1 MQLLQPIIK
10 KLTMFLKYNFL
21 MRTLLLFLFFG
32 LLTNSASS
40 NPQYNLQDLIDIAKR
55 ENPILDVLKA
65 KEDAARSSVVT
76 AESYLNPEIE
86 VGTGPSRF
94 RTPNTSTNQRRNYGV
109 NISQPLEFPNVR
121 GAKKA
126 VAESRVNYASSV
138 TEATMINLSLQ
149 IKKAFYD
156 VLQNEAVLKIAEGD
170 RDALKNIRE
179 KVALRVEVGEAPR
192 YELIKADTE
201 LVAAQR
207 DADAALLR
215 ISESKFYLRGL
226 VSKSLTDSFG
236 LVGSLPPSDINL
248 NADFLRN
255 EISKSPKLKQIK
267 ASADIAENRLR
278 LEEKLINPGL
288 TLNAGVD
295 QDPDITSYRFGISI
309 PIPIWN
315 RRQGQIGEAA
325 AGYRE
330 LQAQYT
336 DQELALRRD
345 IESAFQRYL
354 IAQQQ
359 VKTFESGLLEQAES
373 VLKVAES
380 AYRYGER
387 GILEYLDAQ
396 RTFRLVRKD
405 YLASKYDYVV
415 AILEIEQLL
424 GMDILENKI

>member
-1 MQLLQPIIK
+1 MLKNLK
-10 KLTMFLKYNFL
+10 KILYIALINLSLSISVIASPNF
-21 MRTLLLFLFFG
+21 T
-32 LLTNSASS
+32 
-40 NPQYNLQDLIDIAKR
+40 LQDLIDIAKR

-65 KEDAARSSVVT
+65 KEDAAKSSVVT

-86 VGTGPSRF
+86 LGTGPSRF
-94 RTPNTSTNQRRNYGV
+94 RTPNSTANQRRNYGV

-226 VSKSLTDSFG
+226 VSKSLTDSFS

-248 NADFLRN
+248 NADLLKN
-255 EISKSPKLKQIK
+255 EINKSPKLKQIK

-315 RRQGQIGEAA
+315 QRQGQIGEAA

-359 VKTFESGLLEQAES
+359 VKTFESGLLTQAES
-373 VLKVAES
+373 VLKVAEA

-405 YLASKYDYVV
+405 YLASKYDYIV

>member
-1 MQLLQPIIK
+1 MLKNLK
-10 KLTMFLKYNFL
+10 KILYIAFINLSLSISVIASPNF
-21 MRTLLLFLFFG
+21 T
-32 LLTNSASS
+32 
-40 NPQYNLQDLIDIAKR
+40 LQDLIDIAKR

-86 VGTGPSRF
+86 FGTGPSRF
-94 RTPNTSTNQRRNYGV
+94 RTPNSTANQRRNYGV
-109 NISQPLEFPNVR
+109 TISQPLEFPNVR

-226 VSKSLTDSFG
+226 VSKSLTDSFS

-248 NADFLRN
+248 NADLLKN
-255 EISKSPKLKQIK
+255 EITKSPKLKQIK

-288 TLNAGVD
+288 TLNTGVD
-295 QDPDITSYRFGISI
+295 QDPEITSYRFGISI

-315 RRQGQIGEAA
+315 QRQGQIGEAA

-359 VKTFESGLLEQAES
+359 VKTFESGLLDQAES
-373 VLKVAES
+373 VLKVAEA

>member
-1 MQLLQPIIK
+1 
-10 KLTMFLKYNFL
+10 MFLKYNFL

-336 DQELALRRD
+336 DQELALKRD

-359 VKTFESGLLEQAES
+359 VKTFESGLLDQAES

>member
-1 MQLLQPIIK
+1 MLKNLK
-10 KLTMFLKYNFL
+10 KILYIALINLSLSISVIASPNF
-21 MRTLLLFLFFG
+21 T
-32 LLTNSASS
+32 
-40 NPQYNLQDLIDIAKR
+40 LQDLIDIAKR

-86 VGTGPSRF
+86 FGTGPSRF
-94 RTPNTSTNQRRNYGV
+94 RTPNSTANQRRNYGV
-109 NISQPLEFPNVR
+109 TISQPLEFPNVR

-226 VSKSLTDSFG
+226 VSKSLTASFG
-236 LVGSLPPSDINL
+236 LIGSLPPSDINL
-248 NADFLRN
+248 NADLLKN
-255 EISKSPKLKQIK
+255 EITKSPKLKQIK

-288 TLNAGVD
+288 TLNTGVD
-295 QDPDITSYRFGISI
+295 QDPEITSYRFGISI

-315 RRQGQIGEAA
+315 QRQGQIGEAA

-359 VKTFESGLLEQAES
+359 VKTFESGLLDQAES

>member
-1 MQLLQPIIK
+1 MLKNLK
-10 KLTMFLKYNFL
+10 KILYIALINLSLSISVIASPNF
-21 MRTLLLFLFFG
+21 T
-32 LLTNSASS
+32 
-40 NPQYNLQDLIDIAKR
+40 LQDLIDIAKR

-86 VGTGPSRF
+86 FGTGPSRF
-94 RTPNTSTNQRRNYGV
+94 RTPNSTANQRRNYGV
-109 NISQPLEFPNVR
+109 TISQPLEFPNVR

-248 NADFLRN
+248 NADLLKN
-255 EISKSPKLKQIK
+255 EITKSPKLKQIK

-336 DQELALRRD
+336 DQELALKRD

-359 VKTFESGLLEQAES
+359 VKTFESGLLTQAES

>member
-21 MRTLLLFLFFG
+21 MRILLLFLFFG

-336 DQELALRRD
+336 DQELALKRD

-359 VKTFESGLLEQAES
+359 VKTFESGLLDQAES

>member
-10 KLTMFLKYNFL
+10 KLTRFLKYNFL
-21 MRTLLLFLFFG
+21 MRILLLFLFFG
-32 LLTNSASS
+32 LLSNSASS

-65 KEDAARSSVVT
+65 KEDAARSSVLT

-94 RTPNTSTNQRRNYGV
+94 RTPSSSTNQRRNYGV

-201 LVAAQR
+201 LIAAQR

-226 VSKSLTDSFG
+226 VSKSITDSFG
-236 LVGSLPPSDINL
+236 LIGSLPPSDINL
-248 NADFLRN
+248 NADFLKN

-267 ASADIAENRLR
+267 ASADVAENRLR

-359 VKTFESGLLEQAES
+359 VKTFESGLLDQAES

>member
-1 MQLLQPIIK
+1 MDI
-10 KLTMFLKYNFL
+10 KYNFH
-21 MRTLLLFLFFG
+21 MRLFFSLLLFGFLS
-32 LLTNSASS
+32 NSAWSD
-40 NPQYNLQDLIDIAKR
+40 PQYNLQDLIDIAKR

-65 KEDAARSSVVT
+65 KEDAARSSVIT

-94 RTPNTSTNQRRNYGV
+94 RTPNSTANQRRNYGV

-226 VSKSLTDSFG
+226 VSKSLTASFG
-236 LVGSLPPSDINL
+236 LIGSLPPSDINL
-248 NADFLRN
+248 NADFLKN

-267 ASADIAENRLR
+267 ASSDIAENRLR

-295 QDPDITSYRFGISI
+295 QDPDITSYRFG
-309 PIPIWN
+309 

-336 DQELALRRD
+336 DQELALKRD

-405 YLASKYDYVV
+405 YLASKYDYVI

>member
-1 MQLLQPIIK
+1 MLKNLK
-10 KLTMFLKYNFL
+10 KILYIALINLSLSISVIASPNF
-21 MRTLLLFLFFG
+21 T
-32 LLTNSASS
+32 
-40 NPQYNLQDLIDIAKR
+40 LQDLIDIAKR

-86 VGTGPSRF
+86 FGTGPSRF
-94 RTPNTSTNQRRNYGV
+94 RTPNSTANQRRNYGV
-109 NISQPLEFPNVR
+109 TISQPLEFPNVR

-226 VSKSLTDSFG
+226 VSKSLTASFG
-236 LVGSLPPSDINL
+236 LIGSLPPSDINL
-248 NADFLRN
+248 NADLLKN
-255 EISKSPKLKQIK
+255 EITKSPKLKQIK

-278 LEEKLINPGL
+278 LEEKLVNPGL

-359 VKTFESGLLEQAES
+359 VKTFESGLLTQAES

>member
-1 MQLLQPIIK
+1 MRII
-10 KLTMFLKYNFL
+10 LSV
-21 MRTLLLFLFFG
+21 LFLG
-32 LLTNSASS
+32 LFTNSVWCL
-40 NPQYNLQDLIDIAKR
+40 PQYTLQDLLDIAKR

-65 KEDAARSSVVT
+65 KEDAAKSSVIT
-76 AESYLNPEIE
+76 AESYFNPEIE
-86 VGTGPSRF
+86 LGTGPSRF
-94 RTPNTSTNQRRNYGV
+94 RVPNSSANQRRNYGV
-109 NISQPLEFPNVR
+109 TLSQPLEFPNVR

-126 VAESRVNYASSV
+126 IAESRVNYAASV
-138 TEATMINLSLQ
+138 TEATLINLSLQ

-156 VLQNEAVLKIAEGD
+156 VLQNEDILKIAEGD

-207 DADAALLR
+207 DADAAKLR
-215 ISESKFYLRGL
+215 IYESKVYLRGL
-226 VSKSLTDSFG
+226 VSKSFTDTFELRG
-236 LVGSLPPSDINL
+236 VLPPSDINL
-248 NADFLRN
+248 NADSLKK
-255 EISKSPKLKQIK
+255 EITKSPKLKQIR
-267 ASADIAENRLR
+267 ASADIAENKFR

-295 QDPDITSYRFGISI
+295 QDPDITSYRFGVSI

-315 RRQGQIGEAA
+315 QRQGQIGEAA
-325 AGYRE
+325 AVYRE

-359 VKTFESGLLEQAES
+359 VKTFESGLLAQAES

-405 YLASKYDYVV
+405 YLASKYDYIV

>member
-1 MQLLQPIIK
+1 
-10 KLTMFLKYNFL
+10 
-21 MRTLLLFLFFG
+21 MRSLFILFLIMLG
-32 LLTNSASS
+32 LASKSAWSEA
-40 NPQYNLQDLIDIAKR
+40 QYGLQDLIDIAKR

-201 LVAAQR
+201 LFAAQR

-248 NADFLRN
+248 NADFLKN

-336 DQELALRRD
+336 DQELALKRD

>member
-1 MQLLQPIIK
+1 MLKNLK
-10 KLTMFLKYNFL
+10 KILYIALINLSLSISVIASPNF
-21 MRTLLLFLFFG
+21 T
-32 LLTNSASS
+32 
-40 NPQYNLQDLIDIAKR
+40 LQDLIDIAKR

-86 VGTGPSRF
+86 FGTGPSRF
-94 RTPNTSTNQRRNYGV
+94 RTPNSTANQRRNYGV
-109 NISQPLEFPNVR
+109 TISQPLEFPNVR

-226 VSKSLTDSFG
+226 VSKSLTDSFS

-248 NADFLRN
+248 NADLLKN
-255 EISKSPKLKQIK
+255 EITKSPKLKQIK

-288 TLNAGVD
+288 TLNTGVD
-295 QDPDITSYRFGISI
+295 QDPEITSYRFGISI

-315 RRQGQIGEAA
+315 QRQGQIGEAA

-359 VKTFESGLLEQAES
+359 VKTFESGLLTQAES
-373 VLKVAES
+373 VLKVAEA

>member
-1 MQLLQPIIK
+1 
-10 KLTMFLKYNFL
+10 
-21 MRTLLLFLFFG
+21 MRNLFLLIFLG
-32 LLTNSASS
+32 LFSNSVWCA
-40 NPQYNLQDLIDIAKR
+40 PKYTLQDLIDIAKR

-65 KEDAARSSVVT
+65 KEDVARSNVIT
-76 AESYLNPEIE
+76 AESYLNPSITI
-86 VGTGPSRF
+86 GSGPSRF
-94 RTPNTSTNQRRNYGV
+94 RAPNSNTNQRRNFDV
-109 NISQPLEFPNVR
+109 NLSQPLEFPNVR
-121 GAKKA
+121 SAKKA

-138 TEATMINLSLQ
+138 TEATLINLSLQ

-156 VLQNEAVLKIAEGD
+156 VLQNEAILKIAEGD
-170 RDALKNIRE
+170 RDALKNIQE

-192 YELIKADTE
+192 YEVIKADTE

-207 DADAALLR
+207 DADAARLR
-215 ISESKFYLRGL
+215 IYESKLYLRGL
-226 VSKSLTDSFG
+226 VSKSLTDAFDLTG
-236 LVGSLPPSDINL
+236 TLPSSDINL
-248 NADFLRN
+248 NADTLKN
-255 EISKSPKLKQIK
+255 EIIKSPRLKQIK
-267 ASADIAENRLR
+267 ASADIAENQLR
-278 LEEKLINPGL
+278 LEEKLINPGI
-288 TLNAGVD
+288 TLSAGVD
-295 QDPDITSYRFGISI
+295 QDPDIANYRFGVSI

-315 RRQGQIGEAA
+315 QRQGQIGEAA

-336 DQELALRRD
+336 DQELALKRD

-359 VKTFESGLLEQAES
+359 VKTFESGLLSQAES

-405 YLASKYDYVV
+405 YLTSKYDYIV

>member
-1 MQLLQPIIK
+1 MDI
-10 KLTMFLKYNFL
+10 KYNFH
-21 MRTLLLFLFFG
+21 MRLLFSLLLLGFIS
-32 LLTNSASS
+32 NSAWSA
-40 NPQYNLQDLIDIAKR
+40 PQYTLQDLIDIAKR

-65 KEDAARSSVVT
+65 KEDAARSTVIT

-86 VGTGPSRF
+86 AGSGPSKY
-94 RTPNTSTNQRRNYGV
+94 RTPNSTANQKQNWGV
-109 NISQPLEFPNVR
+109 TLSQPLEFPNVR
-121 GAKKA
+121 SARKA

-138 TEATMINLSLQ
+138 TEATIINLSLQ
-149 IKKAFYD
+149 IKKAFYE

-170 RDALKNIRE
+170 RDALNDIRSR
-179 KVALRVEVGEAPR
+179 VGLRVEVGEAPR

-207 DADAALLR
+207 DADAAKLR
-215 ISESKFYLRGL
+215 IYESKLYLRGL
-226 VSKSLTDSFG
+226 VSKSLTDTFD
-236 LVGSLPPSDINL
+236 VNGSLPPTDIAL
-248 NADFLRN
+248 NADYLKE
-255 EISKSPKLKQIK
+255 EINKSPRLKQIK
-267 ASADIAENRLR
+267 ASSEIAENRLR
-278 LEEKLINPGL
+278 LEEKLVNPGV
-288 TLNAGVD
+288 TLKAGVD
-295 QDPDITSYRFGISI
+295 QDPDITSYRFGLSI

-315 RRQGQIGEAA
+315 QRQGQIGEAA

-359 VKTFESGLLEQAES
+359 VKTFESGLLSQAES

-396 RTFRLVRKD
+396 RTYRLVRKD

-424 GMDILENKI
+424 GMDILEKKI

>member
-1 MQLLQPIIK
+1 
-10 KLTMFLKYNFL
+10 

-336 DQELALRRD
+336 DQELALKRD

-359 VKTFESGLLEQAES
+359 VKTFESGLLDQAES

>member
-1 MQLLQPIIK
+1 
-10 KLTMFLKYNFL
+10 
-21 MRTLLLFLFFG
+21 MRLFFSLLLLGFLS
-32 LLTNSASS
+32 NSAWSD
-40 NPQYNLQDLIDIAKR
+40 PQYNLQDLIDIAKR

-86 VGTGPSRF
+86 LGTGPSRF

-248 NADFLRN
+248 NADLLKN
-255 EISKSPKLKQIK
+255 EITKSPKLKQIK

-315 RRQGQIGEAA
+315 QRQGQIGEAA

-359 VKTFESGLLEQAES
+359 VKTFESGLLDQAES
-373 VLKVAES
+373 VLKVAEA

-405 YLASKYDYVV
+405 YLASKYDYIV

>member
-1 MQLLQPIIK
+1 
-10 KLTMFLKYNFL
+10 MFLKYNFL

-86 VGTGPSRF
+86 VGIGPSRF

-179 KVALRVEVGEAPR
+179 KVALRVEVGEALR

-336 DQELALRRD
+336 DQELALKRD

-405 YLASKYDYVV
+405 YLASKYDYVI

>member
-1 MQLLQPIIK
+1 
-10 KLTMFLKYNFL
+10 MFLKYNFL

-295 QDPDITSYRFGISI
+295 QDPDINSYRFGISI